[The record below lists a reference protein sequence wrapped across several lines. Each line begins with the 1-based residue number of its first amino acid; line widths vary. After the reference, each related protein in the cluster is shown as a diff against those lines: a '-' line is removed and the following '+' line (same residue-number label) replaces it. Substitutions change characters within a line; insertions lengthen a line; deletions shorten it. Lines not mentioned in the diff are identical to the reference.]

1 MIPVPTNRLLDSG
14 RYGATFE
21 FVAEDEAGPFLELHP
36 STPPQLRADTTASI
50 HRTVSRFAI
59 PAHERAAIDP
69 LSNRVRITMRLSD
82 GTRWPCGLFLFAAG
96 SGDLASTNA
105 EFVATLYD
113 LGLLLDSPVP
123 YAFGVAPGDLLTGAV
138 GWLLAD
144 AGVDDFTVDPS
155 DQRAGSP
162 LNFAVGSTRR
172 QILVSLCDL
181 LGYLPPWFD
190 SHGACRV
197 GRARPLE
204 LGAGHLYDQ
213 TRSSSRVI
221 AGDVAEQLIVA
232 PGAHLVIGS
241 GVSAGAV
248 TGYAEVPFTNPLNP
262 GRRRHT
268 RVAVHRPQGVADS
281 GHAASIAQAHAAR
294 QPTDYRTVS
303 ITTVLDPRHDL
314 FETVDFALAGEDLE
328 PWRETGFGFS
338 CGPPFTM
345 THDLVRSAS

>member
-1 MIPVPTNRLLDSG
+1 MIPVPTNRLLDTG

-36 STPPQLRADTTASI
+36 SSPPQLRADTTASI

-96 SGDLASTNA
+96 SGELASTNA

-204 LGAGHLYDQ
+204 LGAGHLYDL

-314 FETVDFALAGEDLE
+314 FETVDFALPGEDLE